1 MDLDK
6 ALEAAARALCRHD
19 GLPENTQHQGR
30 RMWESFL
37 PEAYAAITAALPHL
51 QQDAENK
58 KSASPVP

>member
-51 QQDAENK
+51 QQQDAESK
-58 KSASPVP
+58 K